1 MPDALRS
8 RCWSAPS
15 GPGAPC
21 RTLANLAVA
30 LVAAAGCA
38 APFSLPSGEELLA
51 LRPAGGQRGWA
62 EPGLAR
68 DGNLLGEM
76 AARVLGTRPPG
87 RRAGQANGCA
97 QAAGGP
103 RWARAALVPDRRD
116 SAIIRTSAQGPAE
129 PDVLAANDPGDGV
142 AEHEHR
148 SMQGDIL
155 LAGGVAG
162 EGDRR
167 ASGALAGSGGAAAQ
181 TDALAGQTATDL
193 ATEGLVSL
201 TLDEALDYA
210 RCHHPLLAARSH
222 EVAAAKGALAGAG
235 LLPNPELTMDT
246 DVPVNEGRG
255 ADLRVRLMFTL
266 PTGGKRRLREAVAAA
281 GVARARWAL
290 KSETERVLLA
300 ANDVGLEVLYLQ
312 ELARLQAELSALA
325 ARRAEIERSRF
336 EARTA
341 TYADAMEAEMDAAR
355 LALEHKTTLAQLR
368 AARWSLGEAIGLSP
382 AQPVHLVGEL
392 AFEPFEAVP
401 LEQVL
406 AQARASRPELP
417 EARAALSES
426 CRELALARAEA
437 KPDIGIGPRYEDHL
451 GDGNDSAGARLD
463 IELPLFDR
471 NQGAI
476 GESAGLARA
485 AGAMVKVAEL
495 NTLGDVA
502 REYVRLLSLQS
513 WLDHYQSQVMPI
525 VARTQAALAEEEAR
539 RALPADQASDIL
551 RAVIRLRLDELRL
564 RYEYNLARR
573 RLEIFLGQ
581 GLEDLGLLPG
591 AAVEQLRG
599 EAGLP
604 GEPMGSGAEAALP
617 SIGLGA
623 AAPRAEADG
632 SVPGLPGLPGVPELA
647 PLEPAEPAREGPTPE
662 LLPLPGLGQPAA
674 GRFEGEAPTER
685 PLELEDSAQRTVEH
699 IGPPEAPPEL
709 EDSAK
714 RALKP
719 FGPPARPGGAPD

>member
-1 MPDALRS
+1 MSEPLRS
-8 RCWSAPS
+8 RCPSAPS
-15 GPGAPC
+15 GPG
-21 RTLANLAVA
+21 RVGRMLSTVA
-30 LVAAAGCA
+30 LLLVGAVGCA

-51 LRPAGGQRGWA
+51 LRPAGGQGVWA
-62 EPGLAR
+62 EPGLGR
-68 DGNLLGEM
+68 DGNLLGEV

-87 RRAGQANGCA
+87 TTAGQASSGT

-103 RWARAALVPDRRD
+103 RWARAALAPDRRD
-116 SAIIRTSAQGPAE
+116 RAIIPTSAEGPAE
-129 PDVLAANDPGDGV
+129 PDVLPANNSGEQIAAYEN
-142 AEHEHR
+142 
-148 SMQGDIL
+148 
-155 LAGGVAG
+155 AGAHGG
-162 EGDRR
+162 LP
-167 ASGALAGSGGAAAQ
+167 ASGALAGPGAVAAQ
-181 TDALAGQTATDL
+181 ADAFAGDVAADM
-193 ATEGLVSL
+193 ASAGLVSL
-201 TLDEALDYA
+201 TLDEALEYA
-210 RCHHPLLAARSH
+210 RSHHPLLVARAH

-235 LLPNPELTMDT
+235 VLPNPELTMDT
-246 DVPVNEGRG
+246 DVPVNEGQG
-255 ADLRVRLMFTL
+255 ADFRMRLMFTL
-266 PTGGKRRLREAVAAA
+266 PTAGKRRLREAVAAA

-312 ELARLQAELSALA
+312 ELARLQGELSALA

-355 LALEHKTTLAQLR
+355 LALEHKTALAQLR
-368 AARWSLGEAIGLSP
+368 AARWNLGQAIGLSP
-382 AQPVHLVGEL
+382 PQPVHLVGEL

-426 CRELALARAEA
+426 CRELALARAEG

-476 GESAGLARA
+476 GERAGLARA
-485 AGAMVKVAEL
+485 AGALVKVAEL
-495 NTLGDVA
+495 STLGDVA

-591 AAVEQLRG
+591 AAAEQLG
-599 EAGLP
+599 GAAGLP
-604 GEPMGSGAEAALP
+604 GEPIGSGAEAALP
-617 SIGLGA
+617 RIGPGT

-632 SVPGLPGLPGVPELA
+632 SVPGLPGLPGVPGLV
-647 PLEPAEPAREGPTPE
+647 PLEPAEPASEGPAPE

-674 GRFEGEAPTER
+674 GPSEGEAPPESA
-685 PLELEDSAQRTVEH
+685 LEPEDSAEK
-699 IGPPEAPPEL
+699 ALEL
-709 EDSAK
+709 
-714 RALKP
+714 
-719 FGPPARPGGAPD
+719 FGPPARLGGASD